1 MPNLSTDVK
10 PKFQTLEERLKN
22 KVNDLK
28 DPEKLKTKNKL
39 AIVFDTSGSMAHH
52 ETNEETYVMDPK
64 SRIDYA
70 KLAVK
75 GFVDRTDLNINA
87 IGIMPFVETF
97 QELSFFNYSSISTD
111 IISFV
116 NGLNTLIG
124 HTPLCKCILNVLNME
139 EKPSRVIVFSDGEA
153 TDKYPSFLNEIKKDP
168 PLRTIVI
175 DTVAIG
181 QDSYFLKQIAEATG
195 GIYLFFK
202 DISQF
207 AGQLKYLSPQLR
219 FLLTS
224 QSVIDKVQKGE
235 QV

>member
-1 MPNLSTDVK
+1 MSNLSTEVK

-28 DPEKLKTKNKL
+28 DPEKMAAKNKI
-39 AIVFDTSGSMAHH
+39 AIIFDTSGSMAHH
-52 ETNEETYVMDPK
+52 ETDMETYTMDPK

-75 GFVDRTDLNINA
+75 GFVDRTDLNTNA
-87 IGIMPFVETF
+87 IGILPFSEDY
-97 QELSFFNYSSISTD
+97 QEAAFFNYSSISTD

-116 NGLNTLIG
+116 NGLNALIG
-124 HTPLCKCILNVLNME
+124 HTPLCKSILTILNKE
-139 EKPSRVIVFSDGEA
+139 EKPSRAIVFSDGEA
-153 TDKYPSFLNEIKKDP
+153 TDKYPSFLEDIRRNP
-168 PLRTIVI
+168 PIRTVII

-181 QDSYFLKQIAEATG
+181 QDSHFLKEIAEATG

-202 DISQF
+202 DVSQF
-207 AGQLKYLSPQLR
+207 ASQLKYLSPQLR

-235 QV
+235 QL